1 MARTD
6 RPYPERGAVIGNPS
20 LSWDRGLQLALVNLE
35 SLVSACHQRALN
47 TSLVLVHTA
56 RRWRQ
61 IDKPEA
67 ADVCGLRG
75 GVDEQPEVVTR

>member
-6 RPYPERGAVIGNPS
+6 RSYPERVTVIGNPS

-35 SLVSACHQRALN
+35 SLVSARHQRALN
-47 TSLVLVHTA
+47 TSLLLVHTA

-61 IDKPEA
+61 A
-67 ADVCGLRG
+67 GSA
-75 GVDEQPEVVTR
+75 